1 MDIYFDLED
10 MGMTLENIASVTAG
24 QIMTRVTA
32 DKDAGEQ
39 VVESVKVLVPKAI
52 VSGVIVKEDLGDA
65 ELGKQI
71 DEEKYTQEGDVVIK
85 LSTPYDAA
93 YVDEENAGIAIPS
106 FCAAIRITDDDKM
119 DARYLTAFLNSSY
132 VRDELTAKVVGSTR
146 PMIKITDIRAL
157 EVPELN
163 MKDMQDIGKAFVLS
177 GLKKATLQEM
187 IDNETKLME
196 NIVLASI
203 KEGINNED

>member
-1 MDIYFDLED
+1 
-10 MGMTLENIASVTAG
+10 MTLENMASVTTG

-32 DKDAGEQ
+32 DNETGEQ
-39 VVESVKVLVPKAI
+39 VVENVKVLVPKAI
-52 VSGVIVKEDLGDA
+52 VSGVIVKENLGDA

-71 DEEKYTQEGDVVIK
+71 DDEKYTHEGDVVIK

-93 YVDEENAGIAIPS
+93 YVDEENAGVAIPS
-106 FCAAIRITDDDKM
+106 FCAAIRITDNDKM

-132 VRDELTAKVVGSTR
+132 VRDELTAKVVGSAR

-177 GLKKATLQEM
+177 GLKKAILQEM

-196 NIVLASI
+196 NVVLASI
-203 KEGINNED
+203 KEGISYED

>member
-1 MDIYFDLED
+1 
-10 MGMTLENIASVTAG
+10 MTLENIASVTAG

-39 VVESVKVLVPKAI
+39 VLGNVQVLVPKAI

-71 DEEKYTQEGDVVIK
+71 DEGDVVIK

-93 YVDEENAGIAIPS
+93 YVDEENAGLAIPS

-119 DARYLTAFLNSSY
+119 DAMYLTAFLNSSY
-132 VRDELTAKVVGSTR
+132 VRNELTAKVVGSAR

-196 NIVLASI
+196 NVVLASI
-203 KEGINNED
+203 KEGIGNEE

>member
-1 MDIYFDLED
+1 
-10 MGMTLENIASVTAG
+10 MTLENIASVTAG

-32 DKDAGEQ
+32 DKDAGNQ
-39 VVESVKVLVPKAI
+39 VVENVKVLVPNAI
-52 VSGVIVKEDLGDA
+52 VSGVIVKDDLGKA
-65 ELGKQI
+65 ELGKH
-71 DEEKYTQEGDVVIK
+71 VN
-85 LSTPYDAA
+85 
-93 YVDEENAGIAIPS
+93 EENAGIAIPS
-106 FCAAIRITDDDKM
+106 FCAAIRITDNDKM
-119 DARYLTAFLNSSY
+119 DAMYLTAFLNSSY
-132 VRDELTAKVVGSTR
+132 VRDELTAKVVGSAR

-196 NIVLASI
+196 NVVLASI
-203 KEGINNED
+203 KEGIGNED

>member
-1 MDIYFDLED
+1 
-10 MGMTLENIASVTAG
+10 MTLENIASVTAG

-93 YVDEENAGIAIPS
+93 YVGEENAGIAIPS
-106 FCAAIRITDDDKM
+106 FCAAIRIIDDDKM

-163 MKDMQDIGKAFVLS
+163 MKDMRDIGKAFVLS

-196 NIVLASI
+196 NVVLASI
-203 KEGINNED
+203 KEGIGNEE

>member
-1 MDIYFDLED
+1 
-10 MGMTLENIASVTAG
+10 MTLENIASVTSG

-93 YVDEENAGIAIPS
+93 YVNEENAGIAIPS
-106 FCAAIRITDDDKM
+106 FCAAIRITDNDKV

-132 VRDELTAKVVGSTR
+132 VRDELTAKVVGSAR

-196 NIVLASI
+196 NVVLASI
-203 KEGINNED
+203 KEGIGNED

>member
-1 MDIYFDLED
+1 
-10 MGMTLENIASVTAG
+10 MTLDKIASVIAG

-32 DKDAGEQ
+32 DKDAGDQ
-39 VVESVKVLVPKAI
+39 VVESVKVLIPKAI
-52 VSGVIVKEDLGDA
+52 SSGVIVKEDLGDA
-65 ELGKQI
+65 ELSKQI
-71 DEEKYTQEGDVVIK
+71 DEDKYTHEGDVVIK

-93 YVDEENAGIAIPS
+93 YVNAEDAGIAIPS
-106 FCAAIRITDDDKM
+106 FCAAIRITDENKL
-119 DARYLTAFLNSSY
+119 DAQYLSAFLNSSY

-177 GLKKATLQEM
+177 GQKKATLQEM
-187 IDNETKLME
+187 INNETKLME

-203 KEGINNED
+203 KEGISNED

>member
-1 MDIYFDLED
+1 
-10 MGMTLENIASVTAG
+10 MTLENIASVTAG

-71 DEEKYTQEGDVVIK
+71 EEEKDTHEGEVVIK

-93 YVDEENAGIAIPS
+93 YVNEENAGIAIPS
-106 FCAAIRITDDDKM
+106 FCAAIRITDNDKM
-119 DARYLTAFLNSSY
+119 DAMYLTAFLNSSY
-132 VRDELTAKVVGSTR
+132 VRDELTAKVVGSAR

-163 MKDMQDIGKAFVLS
+163 MKDMKDIGKAFVLS

-196 NIVLASI
+196 NVVLASI

>member
-1 MDIYFDLED
+1 
-10 MGMTLENIASVTAG
+10 MTLENIASVTAG

-93 YVDEENAGIAIPS
+93 YVNEENAGIAIPS
-106 FCAAIRITDDDKM
+106 FCAAIRIT
-119 DARYLTAFLNSSY
+119 
-132 VRDELTAKVVGSTR
+132 
-146 PMIKITDIRAL
+146 
-157 EVPELN
+157 ELN

-196 NIVLASI
+196 NVVLASI
-203 KEGINNED
+203 KEGIGNED

>member
-1 MDIYFDLED
+1 
-10 MGMTLENIASVTAG
+10 MTLENIASVTAG

-32 DKDAGEQ
+32 YKDAGEQ

-71 DEEKYTQEGDVVIK
+71 DEEKYTREGDVVIK

-93 YVDEENAGIAIPS
+93 YVNEENAGIAIPS
-106 FCAAIRITDDDKM
+106 FCAAIRITDNDKM

-132 VRDELTAKVVGSTR
+132 VRDELTAKVVGSAR

-157 EVPELN
+157 ELPELN

-196 NIVLASI
+196 NVVLASI

>member
-1 MDIYFDLED
+1 
-10 MGMTLENIASVTAG
+10 MTLENIASVTAG

-32 DKDAGEQ
+32 DKDAGEK
-39 VVESVKVLVPKAI
+39 VIENVKVLIPKAI
-52 VSGVIVKEDLGDA
+52 SSGVIVKEDLGDA
-65 ELGKQI
+65 ELSKQI
-71 DEEKYTQEGDVVIK
+71 DDDKYTREGDVVIK

-93 YVDEENAGIAIPS
+93 YINAEDAGIAIPS
-106 FCAAIRITDDDKM
+106 FCAAIRIKDENKM
-119 DARYLTAFLNSSY
+119 DAQYLSAFLNSSY
-132 VRDELTAKVVGSTR
+132 VRDELIAKVVGSTR

-177 GLKKATLQEM
+177 GQKKATLQEM
-187 IDNETKLME
+187 INNETKLME

-203 KEGINNED
+203 KEGISNEE